1 MIFCRVKYLEPAR
14 VRARPCVRVLA
25 CVCGYECSDAFL
37 PRVVAT
43 CAFDTCP
50 LAQCPGWEGQAETL
64 WGIILFSSL
73 LSPLLVWLFLPF
85 LRPETTQQGSDRWC
99 AGVMS
104 CSVSRVKS
112 ICGF

>member
-1 MIFCRVKYLEPAR
+1 MICCRGKYLNLRVCELAR
-14 VRARPCVRVLA
+14 VCA
-25 CVCGYECSDAFL
+25 CWRVCGYECSDAFL

-43 CAFDTCP
+43 CEFDTCP